1 MFQFNRLVF
10 AAFGVFAF
18 AGAVWAG
25 PVDDAMNAD
34 RAFAKMAQDKGVA
47 EAFAAYAAKDALR
60 FIRGPVPE
68 KGPAVIK
75 ASVAKDFAGGGTL
88 NWEPKEGVP
97 SADGS
102 VVTVWGRWTYSAPK
116 DAKGV
121 SAEVHGTYLTVWAKQ
136 ADGSWKYTH
145 DIGNSDAKPAP

>member
-10 AAFGVFAF
+10 AAFGVVAL
-18 AGAVWAG
+18 AGTAWAG

-34 RAFAKMAQDKGVA
+34 RAFAKMAQEKGVA
-47 EAFAAYAAKDALR
+47 EAFSAYAAKDALR

-75 ASVAKDFAGGGTL
+75 ASVAKDFADGGKL
-88 NWEPKEGVP
+88 NWEPKEGVS

-102 VVTVWGRWTYSAPK
+102 VVTVWGRWTFNAPK
-116 DAKGV
+116 CMAVFK
-121 SAEVHGTYLTVWAKQ
+121 SQ
-136 ADGSWKYTH
+136 
-145 DIGNSDAKPAP
+145 